1 MDLDLKLVLNV
12 LKDTRERKR
21 EDLVKV
27 NTHSLIV
34 PLCISLPLSLSSLL
48 QILMSAM
55 MRLLLLI
62 VVVVLTVLINQDPI
76 NVKVNDKKR

>member
-1 MDLDLKLVLNV
+1 MDLGLKPVLNV

-34 PLCISLPLSLSSLL
+34 PLCISLPLSLSFPD
-48 QILMSAM
+48 IDECDDED
-55 MRLLLLI
+55 
-62 VVVVLTVLINQDPI
+62 TVADCSGGTYC
-76 NVKVNDKKR
+76 VNKPGSYQCESE